1 MPFSGQRSSAERMA
15 GAANPAEVFVRREF
29 CPKTQEAFMKVHKSV
44 VMGLLALILAWAVPA
59 FGQSDRGS
67 ITGTV
72 TDPNGGVVANAKVTA
87 TSLTTGE
94 VREATTSSEGNYT
107 LPELKATPYKLVVE
121 AAGFKTATIDT
132 VIVAVQ
138 VSRHADVQ
146 LEIGQL
152 GESVTV
158 TSDAP
163 VLQTDTPVHQTN
175 ITERQIKELPLTLA
189 SESGGGRSPIS
200 FIFLDSSVTTTGYSG
215 QTTGTNGFNFRVNG
229 GQGLGTDILIDGA
242 ATRRAENGTFFSEVA
257 PNPNAFQEFTVSTAQ
272 YSAEFGNSSGGV
284 INLTIKSGGSKF
296 HGEAFDIVRN
306 EAFNAR
312 PDRVRLANGPK
323 PRDRQQDFGFN
334 IGGPVI
340 LPHFGEGGPLTKN
353 LNGKTFFFFNYGGYR
368 TTQQEIVDIT
378 VPTVRM
384 RNGDFGELLTD
395 PYVLAQFPADPNNGK
410 PFAGVQIFDSRQ
422 APGQRTAI
430 PLNNLAAYQGGAAID
445 PVGLNIIRLFPL
457 PTRAGVFHNYTAAT
471 TTPTNSDNYVGKV
484 DQVISDRQRL
494 AFTFSTRKL
503 TAIKGGFPRLNLDYP
518 ANGVWDQS
526 FRSYY
531 IRAQHDYTF
540 SPTLL
545 NHFNAGFSRSFVQN
559 RNFTRGRPATSLG
572 LPVRASQN
580 LGLPLIGFPGY
591 GDPVTSSDPRAAQP
605 AGSTFFSNQDGDN
618 AVELSDFIT
627 YVHGKHTFKTGA
639 DLRFQ
644 QLNDSN
650 HFDIGGQFNFRAG
663 QTANTN
669 DGNQGWP
676 LASLVT
682 GATEFSFNSVQ
693 AVDPGMRTFDPSFF
707 FQDDLKLT
715 PRLTLNLGVR
725 YDIPFPRYE
734 HLNKYRAFDPT
745 VPNPQAGG
753 RLGAIVDAKGGPGAL
768 QSPYRGLVKPDYS
781 DWGPRVGF
789 AYSVNSKT
797 VVRGG
802 YGLYYAPLIYNDFGR
817 GGAIGY
823 SPGQLNINGGL
834 DAAPDLFL
842 RNFRAAPTPNPS
854 SQVIGLLD
862 QDIDYFDRNFKVGR
876 TAQYSLDLQR
886 ELPAHFAISV
896 SYIGNRGTRLRSH
909 FSSLNALPLNALK
922 LGNPLLTK
930 RLDQVTALERAYA
943 QSVGITLPANNDAV
957 YPGFGVVGDPNSRY
971 FGTVAQALRPFPQYS
986 RVINNRM
993 ESQGQSWY
1001 NAMKIDLQR
1010 RFSRGI
1016 QAGVSYTYSK
1026 LITDAAEDLF
1036 GDTPLNGVIQNPY
1049 DRRSLRT
1056 IAPGSFPHSLVFNYI
1071 IELPFGKGKRFL
1083 NHGALVDR
1091 LVGGFQLSGV
1101 QRYRSGAAL
1110 VPFIA
1115 GGARDFLDLFGVGG
1129 NLRPN
1134 IVGPLALT
1142 NNNAAGLMYQYFDT
1156 SAFARPPN
1164 YQAAPAFTAV
1174 VNGQT
1179 VVNPDY
1185 AAYYANPLKF
1195 FGNSAPAYNNFRGQP
1210 FFAEDFSILK
1220 KTRVTETTSLELGA
1234 EFFNLFNRGRFD
1246 YPGLNLDDGRN
1257 FGVSARTGDINSA
1270 RKIQVRARFIF

>member
-1 MPFSGQRSSAERMA
+1 VLSAWLVQRIRR
-15 GAANPAEVFVRREF
+15 VFVRREF

-72 TDPNGGVVANAKVTA
+72 TDPNGGVVADAKVTA

-121 AAGFKTATIDT
+121 AQGFKTATIDT

-138 VSRHADVQ
+138 VTRHADIK

-158 TSDAP
+158 TSDTP

-284 INLTIKSGGSKF
+284 INLTIKSGSSKF

-306 EAFNAR
+306 EVFNAR
-312 PDRVRLANGPK
+312 PDLVRLANKPK

-340 LPHFGEGGPLTKN
+340 LPHFGEGGPTTKN

-368 TTQQEIVDIT
+368 TSQQENVDIT

-395 PYVLAQFPADPNNGK
+395 PYILNLHVDPANPNSPLRFPG
-410 PFAGVQIFDSRQ
+410 GVQIFDSRQ
-422 APGQRTAI
+422 APGQRNAI
-430 PLNNLAAYQGGAAID
+430 PLNNLAAYQNGAAID

-457 PTRAGVFHNYTAAT
+457 PTRAGVFHNFTAST
-471 TTPTNSDNYVGKV
+471 TAPTNSDNYVGKV

-503 TAIKGGFPRLNLDYP
+503 TAIKGGFPRLNADYP
-518 ANGVWDQS
+518 NLNVWNQS

-531 IRAQHDYTF
+531 VRLQHDYTF

-559 RNFTRGRPATSLG
+559 RNVTRGQTATSLG
-572 LPVRASQN
+572 VPANATQN
-580 LGLPLIGFPGY
+580 LGLPRVDFPGY
-591 GDPVTSSDPRAAQP
+591 GDPVTSIDPRAAQG
-605 AGSTFFSNQDGDN
+605 AGSTNFDNQDGDN
-618 AVELSDFIT
+618 AVELTDFVT
-627 YVHGKHTFKTGA
+627 LVHGKHTFKTGA
-639 DLRFQ
+639 DVRFQ

-650 HFDIGGQFNFRAG
+650 HFDIGGWFNFRSN

-669 DGNQGWP
+669 DATQGWP

-693 AVDPGMRTFDPSFF
+693 SIDPGMRTFDPSAF

-715 PRLTLNLGVR
+715 PRLTLNLGIR
-725 YDIPFPRYE
+725 YDIPYPRYE

-768 QSPYRGLVKPDYS
+768 QSRYRSIIKPDYS

-802 YGLYYAPLIYNDFGR
+802 YGIYYAPLVYNDFGR
-817 GGAIGY
+817 AGAIGY
-823 SPGQLNINGGL
+823 SPASTNIDGGL

-842 RNFRAAPTPNPS
+842 RNYRAAPTPNPS
-854 SQVIGLLD
+854 SQVIGQLD
-862 QDIDYFDRNFKVGR
+862 TGIDYFNVDFKVGR

-886 ELPAHFAISV
+886 ELPKHFAISV
-896 SYIGNRGTRLRSH
+896 SYIGNKGSRLRSN
-909 FSSLNALPLNALK
+909 FNSTNILPFNALK
-922 LGNPLLTK
+922 LGDPLLRK
-930 RLDQVTALERAYA
+930 RLDQVTPLERAYA
-943 QSVGITLPANNDAV
+943 QSVGITLPASNDAV
-957 YPGFGVVGDPNSRY
+957 YPGFGNAVGA
-971 FGTVAQALRPFPQYS
+971 FAGTVSQALRPFPQYS
-986 RVINNRM
+986 RSINNLM
-993 ESQGQSWY
+993 ESQGQSSY
-1001 NAMKIDLQR
+1001 NALKIDLQR
-1010 RFSRGI
+1010 RFSQGI
-1016 QAGVSYTYSK
+1016 QAGFSYTYSK

-1036 GDTPLNGVIQNPY
+1036 GATPLSGVVQNPY
-1049 DRRSLRT
+1049 DRKSLRT

-1071 IELPFGKGKRFL
+1071 IELPLGKGKRYL

-1091 LVGGFQLSGV
+1091 LVGGFQFSGV

-1134 IVGPLALT
+1134 IVSPITYT
-1142 NNNAAGLMYQYFDT
+1142 NNNAAGLGYQYFNT
-1156 SAFARPPN
+1156 SSFVRPPEFG
-1164 YQAAPAFTAV
+1164 AAPAFTTV

-1185 AAYYANPLKF
+1185 AAYYANPSKF
-1195 FGNSAPAYNNFRGQP
+1195 FGNAAPAYNNFRGQP
-1210 FFAEDFSILK
+1210 FFAEDFSLLK
-1220 KTRVTETTSLELGA
+1220 KTRITETTTLELGA
-1234 EFFNLFNRGRFD
+1234 EMFNAFNRGRFD
-1246 YPGLNLDDGRN
+1246 YPGLDLNDTVN
-1257 FGVSARTGDINSA
+1257 FGRSSRTGDINSA